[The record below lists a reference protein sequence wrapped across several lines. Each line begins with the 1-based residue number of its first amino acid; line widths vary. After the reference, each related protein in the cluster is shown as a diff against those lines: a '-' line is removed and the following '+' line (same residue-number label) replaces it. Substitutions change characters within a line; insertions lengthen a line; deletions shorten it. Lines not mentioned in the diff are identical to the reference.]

1 MRAYLQGLGVTFLV
15 GGLLI
20 CLYAVS
26 LVLRDEAF
34 FKAGEALL
42 RHPENLMFKSE
53 YYETLMW
60 HMAYVFVAIVTG
72 LLGLVGSAVLLGLNA
87 VLRRL
92 DQMEAS
98 IGRAR

>member
-1 MRAYLQGLGVTFLV
+1 MRAYLQGLGMIFLV

-53 YYETLMW
+53 YYEALMW

-92 DQMEAS
+92 DQLEAS
-98 IGRAR
+98 IARAR

>member
-1 MRAYLQGLGVTFLV
+1 MRVYLQALGVIFLV
-15 GGLLI
+15 GGLLV

-26 LVLRDEAF
+26 LVLGDEAF

-53 YYETLMW
+53 YYEALMW

-72 LLGLVGSAVLLGLNA
+72 LLGLVGSAVLLGLHA

-92 DQMEAS
+92 DQLEAA
-98 IGRAR
+98 IARAR